1 MDFILTIISEKHSP
15 SLTIKMNS
23 EEATIFA
30 IQLISLFADE
40 TRIETGLTVRLRTFQ
55 QKTSELVSNLRTFI
69 QSHGNNQELWKLY
82 NILSALADG
91 EYFAVITQT
100 ISESDQQMIK
110 EELLHLNHPDYDD
123 LKKFETEF
131 CKGIIDN
138 YDAVHYE
145 NGKKQIKIGEPDK
158 TKRKCR
164 YCEKMMP
171 DVTFCKVAHTISEG
185 LGNKSI
191 ITNDECDCCNEYF
204 GKEIEQDLIV
214 YLSPLRTFMS
224 ISGKNGKGKI
234 MDESFAFYESGPKQ
248 IKIDLHDKE
257 DPELKHWT
265 LQQEGDQ
272 IKMSFT
278 HPQMVN
284 LQDVYRAVTK
294 YAIGV
299 MGDAQLPHFHDTI
312 KWIKKST
319 SATDLPQ
326 LCFFLDP
333 SPSKDEKPC
342 ITVFFRNN
350 NDKSLPYSFVEIQM
364 SGIVIFAILPF
375 CDQDDRTF
383 SNREDWRHMMDV
395 LKIYGKMSVLKILI
409 PNKDELERITYNFV
423 FKKQ

>member
-1 MDFILTIISEKHSP
+1 
-15 SLTIKMNS
+15 MNS

>member
-1 MDFILTIISEKHSP
+1 MDLVLTIVCEKHSP
-15 SLTIKMNS
+15 SLSIKMNS
-23 EEATIFA
+23 EEATLFA

-40 TRIETGLTVRLRTFQ
+40 TRIETGLTVRLSTFQ
-55 QKTSELVSNLRTFI
+55 QKSSELVSNLRTFI
-69 QSHGNNQELWKLY
+69 QNHGNNQELWKLY
-82 NILSALADG
+82 SILSALADG
-91 EYFAVITQT
+91 EYFAVITQA
-100 ISESDQQMIK
+100 ISDSDYQIIK
-110 EELLHLNHPDYDD
+110 EDLLHLNHLDYDD
-123 LKKFETEF
+123 LKKFEVEF

-158 TKRKCR
+158 KKRKCR

-171 DVTFCKVAHTISEG
+171 EVTFSKVAHTISEG

-191 ITNDECDCCNEYF
+191 ITNDECDCCNEDL
-204 GKEIEQDLIV
+204 GRDIEQDLIV

-224 ISGKNGKGKI
+224 ITGKNGKGKI